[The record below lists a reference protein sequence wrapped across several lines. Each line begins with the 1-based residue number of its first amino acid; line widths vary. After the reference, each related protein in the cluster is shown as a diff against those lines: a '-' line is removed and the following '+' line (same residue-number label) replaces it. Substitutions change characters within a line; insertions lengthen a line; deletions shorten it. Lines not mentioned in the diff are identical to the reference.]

1 VAITSS
7 GLGHPDTLPVSTCD
21 EAAPSTNNHNKQSA
35 HHYQQQTENPKT
47 ATQSPTATSQ
57 DANDSLSS
65 KHDSELIVSNPDP
78 EAIEK
83 APRCIIRGLFQI
95 QKRGIDLILTVF
107 RQPLQ
112 FLVFQTTARRTGRV
126 NVDSKRASVDQGSL

>member
-95 QKRGIDLILTVF
+95 QKVKLAMGLEPTAT
-107 RQPLQ
+107 
-112 FLVFQTTARRTGRV
+112 FLG
-126 NVDSKRASVDQGSL
+126 KRCLVALKRKPT